1 MKLNKR
7 LKHNYDHC
15 LNCKLPLGE
24 EANFC
29 GSCGQKKITGKISFG
44 QLVLQ
49 FFEDIFNWDA
59 RLFRSLRDLF
69 VPGKLTSEYFK
80 GHHVPYWQPLRLF
93 LFLAAIQMIV
103 VNISFNQVNN
113 KVQKANE
120 SIKRSVY
127 EYLLLRQL
135 DSLKTDI
142 VKDFSNKKVAT
153 AAIDTLLVAYV
164 HPERF
169 KQNKLSSA
177 TLRMKKDSL
186 RAFIIAEILKDGE
199 KVDSLEIEDEV
210 DDFAKGLKEGLK
222 KGEDNI
228 TVNMESDSIKI
239 PFARVKEG
247 LLPKIRYDTTGKI
260 KEQTIT
266 NVLEEDKPRK
276 DRDVKLPS
284 MSISKVDF
292 INLSADEIIAKYQ
305 VDGFWNQVI
314 AKQTIKAMKDGK
326 SGIDFFLS
334 RLSWMLI
341 IMMPIFAL
349 FLELV
354 NRPYYYI
361 EHVIFSFHCHSFLF
375 FIVSIMFFVNHNLIP
390 EHWKGFQGLTT
401 AIVIFYL
408 LYYFYKAMRN
418 VYQQGRLKTSIKY
431 AFLLGS
437 YFVTMLFAVFF
448 TFIISFV
455 FF

>member
-1 MKLNKR
+1 MRLNKR
-7 LKHNYDHC
+7 LKHNYNHC
-15 LNCKLPLGE
+15 LNCELPLE
-24 EANFC
+24 ESDNFC
-29 GSCGQKKITGKISFG
+29 GSCGQKRMTGRISFG
-44 QLVLQ
+44 QLVIQ
-49 FFEDIFNWDA
+49 FFEDTFSWDA

-69 VPGKLTSEYFK
+69 FPGKMTVEYFK

-93 LFLAAIQMIV
+93 LFLAAIQMLV

-113 KVQKANE
+113 SVQKANE

-127 EYLLLRQL
+127 DYLLLRQL
-135 DSLKTDI
+135 DTLKIDV

-153 AAIDTLLVAYV
+153 AAIDSLLVAYV

-169 KQNKLSSA
+169 KQNKLSNA
-177 TLRMKKDSL
+177 AIRMKKDSL
-186 RAFIIAEILKDGE
+186 RTFIIAEILKDGE
-199 KVDSLEIEDEV
+199 KIDSLEINQEV
-210 DDFAKGLKEGLK
+210 DDFAKGLKEGLS
-222 KGEDNI
+222 KGED
-228 TVNMESDSIKI
+228 TFMVNMQSDSMKI

-247 LLPKIRYDTTGKI
+247 LLPKIDYDSVTSPKNIVEIGV
-260 KEQTIT
+260 
-266 NVLEEDKPRK
+266 NEEKRDKN
-276 DRDVKLPS
+276 KLPS

-292 INLSADEIIAKYQ
+292 INLSADKIIDKYKL
-305 VDGFWNQVI
+305 DGFWNKVI

-334 RLSWMLI
+334 RLSWMII
-341 IMMPIFAL
+341 IMMPLFAL

-375 FIVSIMFFVNHNLIP
+375 LIVSIMFFINHNLIP
-390 EHWKGFQGLTT
+390 EHWDGFRGISTT
-401 AIVIFYL
+401 VVMFYL

-418 VYQQGRLKTSIKY
+418 VYQQGRLKTSLKY

-437 YFVTMLFAVFF
+437 YFFTMLFAVIF

>member
-15 LNCKLPLGE
+15 LNCELPLVE
-24 EANFC
+24 SDNFC
-29 GSCGQKKITGKISFG
+29 GSCGQKRMTGRISFG
-44 QLVLQ
+44 QLVIQ
-49 FFEDIFNWDA
+49 FFEDTINWDA

-69 VPGKLTSEYFK
+69 VPGKMTMEYFK

-93 LFLAAIQMIV
+93 LFLAAIQMLV
-103 VNISFNQVNN
+103 VNVSFNKVNE

-135 DSLKTDI
+135 DTLKTDI

-169 KQNKLSSA
+169 RQNKLSSA
-177 TLRMKKDSL
+177 MLRMKKDSV
-186 RAFIIAEILKDGE
+186 RAAIIAEILKDGE
-199 KVDSLEIEDEV
+199 KLDSLEIDQEV
-210 DDFAKGLKEGLK
+210 EDFATGLKEGLT
-222 KGEDNI
+222 KGEDKFV
-228 TVNMESDSIKI
+228 VNMQSDSIKI
-239 PFARVKEG
+239 PFARVKEN
-247 LLPKIRYDTTGKI
+247 LLPKINFDTVKTKRKTAGA
-260 KEQTIT
+260 TIY
-266 NVLEEDKPRK
+266 EEKDDKNN
-276 DRDVKLPS
+276 LPS
-284 MSISKVDF
+284 MAISKVDF
-292 INLSADEIIAKYQ
+292 INLSADQIIEKYEL
-305 VDGFWNQVI
+305 DGFWNKVV

-361 EHVIFSFHCHSFLF
+361 EHVIFSFHCHAFLF
-375 FIVSIMFFVNHNLIP
+375 LVVSILFFVNHNLIP
-390 EHWKGFQGLTT
+390 TDWVRFRGVSS
-401 AIVIFYL
+401 AVVMIYL

-418 VYQQGRLKTSIKY
+418 VYQQGRLKTGLKY

-437 YFVTMLFAVFF
+437 YFFTMLFAVFF